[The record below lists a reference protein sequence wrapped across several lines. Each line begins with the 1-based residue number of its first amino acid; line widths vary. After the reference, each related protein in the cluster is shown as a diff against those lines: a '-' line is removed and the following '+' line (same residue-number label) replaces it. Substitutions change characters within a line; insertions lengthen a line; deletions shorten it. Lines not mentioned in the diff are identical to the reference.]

1 MNASGRRPAA
11 PDQSPRQ
18 PDPKQRVRSTRSME
32 ILCLAL
38 AALVVVWSRVL
49 TTQLWPVL
57 GLLCAFVVAI
67 VAFRSRRFFPGR
79 TRTRLLIESWS
90 MVMFIAGVLWFT
102 GKRSSPILNLYLL
115 PIILSAL
122 TLGRLVT
129 LLQVAVI
136 AICHLLLA
144 AATPGLDVISLVY
157 ASQAV
162 GQLAPFLLVAY
173 LTTTL
178 SADITEARERIENLA
193 QTDALTGLYN
203 LGMFN
208 EVWQRERDPGVY
220 ALLLI
225 DMDKLKDINDAF
237 GHEAGNSAIT
247 LVAQCLQ
254 RSIRTTDYAAR
265 FGGDEFAVLLP
276 GASPEIAE
284 AVVKRVRHNVFKTTL
299 DLRSRMIRCSVSIGV
314 VNYPKDARD
323 MRELLSITDRNMYR
337 DKELR
342 RAPGSEASA

>member
-1 MNASGRRPAA
+1 
-11 PDQSPRQ
+11 
-18 PDPKQRVRSTRSME
+18 VRSTQSIE

-38 AALVVVWSRVL
+38 AALVLVWSGAVVSQTWAVVGSL
-49 TTQLWPVL
+49 A
-57 GLLCAFVVAI
+57 AFTAAI

-90 MVMFIAGVLWFT
+90 MVIFVTAVLWFT
-102 GKRSSPILNLYLL
+102 GKSGSPLFNLYLL

-129 LLQVAVI
+129 LTQVGAI
-136 AICHLLLA
+136 ALCHVWLGS
-144 AATPGLDVISLVY
+144 ATPGFDVLSLVY
-157 ASQAV
+157 ASRAV

-193 QTDALTGLYN
+193 QTDTLTGLYN
-203 LGMFN
+203 LRMFN
-208 EVWQRERDPGVY
+208 EVWQREHGNCEREHGMY

-225 DMDKLKDINDAF
+225 DIDKLKDINDTF

-254 RSIRTTDYAAR
+254 RSIRGTDSAAR
-265 FGGDEFAVLLP
+265 YGGDEFAVLLP

-284 AVVKRVRHNVFKTTL
+284 SVVKRVRHNVYKTTL

-314 VNYPKDARD
+314 VSYPRDGRD
-323 MRELLSITDRNMYR
+323 MRELMSMADHKMYR

-342 RAPGSEASA
+342 RAPGAEASG

>member
-1 MNASGRRPAA
+1 
-11 PDQSPRQ
+11 
-18 PDPKQRVRSTRSME
+18 
-32 ILCLAL
+32 LAL
-38 AALVVVWSRVL
+38 AALVLVWSRAL
-49 TTQLWPVL
+49 MTQLWPVL
-57 GLLCAFVVAI
+57 GLLAAFAVAI
-67 VAFRSRRFFPGR
+67 VAFRARRFFPRR

-90 MVMFIAGVLWFT
+90 MVIFITGVLWFT
-102 GKRSSPILNLYLL
+102 GKSSSPLLNLYLL

-136 AICHLLLA
+136 AACHLLLA
-144 AATPGLDVISLVY
+144 AATPGLDVVSLVY

-193 QTDALTGLYN
+193 QNDALTGLYN
-203 LGMFN
+203 LRMFN
-208 EVWQRERDPGVY
+208 EVWQREHSSAERDRGVY
-220 ALLLI
+220 ALLMI
-225 DMDKLKDINDAF
+225 DMDKLKDINDSF
-237 GHEAGNSAIT
+237 GHDAGNSAIT

-254 RSIRTTDYAAR
+254 RSIRNTDYAAR

-276 GASPEIAE
+276 GASPEVAD
-284 AVVKRVRHNVFKTTL
+284 AVVKRVRHNVYKTTL

-314 VNYPKDARD
+314 VNYPKDGRD
-323 MRELLSITDRNMYR
+323 MRELLSMADRKMYR

>member
-1 MNASGRRPAA
+1 
-11 PDQSPRQ
+11 
-18 PDPKQRVRSTRSME
+18 
-32 ILCLAL
+32 
-38 AALVVVWSRVL
+38 
-49 TTQLWPVL
+49 
-57 GLLCAFVVAI
+57 
-67 VAFRSRRFFPGR
+67 
-79 TRTRLLIESWS
+79 
-90 MVMFIAGVLWFT
+90 MVMFITGVLWFT
-102 GKRSSPILNLYLL
+102 GKSSSPLLNLYLL

-122 TLGRLVT
+122 TLGRLIT

-136 AICHLLLA
+136 AIFHLLLA
-144 AATPGLDVISLVY
+144 AATPGLDVISLSY

-173 LTTTL
+173 LTTAL

-203 LGMFN
+203 LRMFN
-208 EVWQRERDPGVY
+208 EVWQREHGSAERDRGVY

-254 RSIRTTDYAAR
+254 RSIRNSDYAAR

-276 GASPEIAE
+276 GASPEVAD

-314 VNYPKDARD
+314 VSYPKDARD
-323 MRELLSITDRNMYR
+323 MRELLSIADRKMYR

-342 RAPGSEASA
+342 RAPGSEANA

>member
-1 MNASGRRPAA
+1 MM
-11 PDQSPRQ
+11 
-18 PDPKQRVRSTRSME
+18 RSTRSIE

-38 AALVVVWSRVL
+38 AALVLIWSGAL
-49 TTQLWPVL
+49 TAQMWPVI
-57 GLLCAFVVAI
+57 GLLAAFALAI
-67 VAFRSRRFFPGR
+67 VGFRGRRFLPGRSR
-79 TRTRLLIESWS
+79 TKLLIESWS
-90 MVMFIAGVLWFT
+90 MVIFITCVLWFT
-102 GKRSSPILNLYLL
+102 GKGGSPLFNLYLL

-122 TLGRLVT
+122 TLGRVVT
-129 LLQVAVI
+129 LLQVAAI

-144 AATPGLDVISLVY
+144 MTTPGLDAVSLFY
-157 ASQAV
+157 ASQVV
-162 GQLAPFLLVAY
+162 GQVAPILLVAY

-193 QTDALTGLYN
+193 QNDSLTGLYN
-203 LGMFN
+203 VRMFN
-208 EVWQRERDPGVY
+208 ELWQREHDACERNRGVY
-220 ALLLI
+220 ALLMI

-254 RSIRTTDYAAR
+254 RSIRATDHAAR

-276 GASPEIAE
+276 GASPDVAE
-284 AVVKRVRHNVFKTTL
+284 AVIKRVRHNVYKTTL

-314 VNYPKDARD
+314 VNYPKDAKD
-323 MRELLSITDRNMYR
+323 MRDLRSLADDRMYR

-342 RAPGSEASA
+342 RNPNAEANA

>member
-1 MNASGRRPAA
+1 M
-11 PDQSPRQ
+11 
-18 PDPKQRVRSTRSME
+18 RSTRSIE

-90 MVMFIAGVLWFT
+90 MVIFITGVLWFT
-102 GKRSSPILNLYLL
+102 GKNSSPLLNLYLL

-136 AICHLLLA
+136 ATCHLLLA
-144 AATPGLDVISLVY
+144 AATPGLEVVSLFY

-193 QTDALTGLYN
+193 QTDALTGLFN
-203 LGMFN
+203 LRMFN
-208 EVWQRERDPGVY
+208 EVWQREHSAAERDRGGY

-254 RSIRTTDYAAR
+254 RSIRNTDYAAR
-265 FGGDEFAVLLP
+265 FGGDEFVVLLP
-276 GASPEIAE
+276 GASPEVAD
-284 AVVKRVRHNVFKTTL
+284 AVIKRVRHNVYKTTL

-323 MRELLSITDRNMYR
+323 MRELLSMADRKMYR

-342 RAPGSEASA
+342 RTPSSEANA

>member
-1 MNASGRRPAA
+1 
-11 PDQSPRQ
+11 
-18 PDPKQRVRSTRSME
+18 
-32 ILCLAL
+32 LAL
-38 AALVVVWSRVL
+38 AALVLVWSRAL

-57 GLLCAFVVAI
+57 GLLGAFMLAI
-67 VAFRSRRFFPGR
+67 VVFRARRFFPRR

-90 MVMFIAGVLWFT
+90 MVMFITGVLWFS
-102 GKRSSPILNLYLL
+102 GKNSSPLLNLYLL

-136 AICHLLLA
+136 AVCHLLLA
-144 AATPGLDVISLVY
+144 AATPGLDVMTLAY

-193 QTDALTGLYN
+193 QNDALTGLFN
-203 LGMFN
+203 LRMFN
-208 EVWQRERDPGVY
+208 EVWQREHGAAERDRSVY
-220 ALLLI
+220 ALLMI
-225 DMDKLKDINDAF
+225 DMDKLKDINDDF

-254 RSIRTTDYAAR
+254 RSIRATDYAAR

-323 MRELLSITDRNMYR
+323 MRELLSIADRKMYR

-342 RAPGSEASA
+342 RAPDSEAKA

>member
-1 MNASGRRPAA
+1 M
-11 PDQSPRQ
+11 
-18 PDPKQRVRSTRSME
+18 RSTRSIE
-32 ILCLAL
+32 ILCLVL
-38 AALVVVWSRVL
+38 AALVLVWSRALVN
-49 TTQLWPVL
+49 QLWPVL
-57 GLLCAFVVAI
+57 SLLGTFAI
-67 VAFRSRRFFPGR
+67 AILAFRSRRFFPRR

-90 MVMFIAGVLWFT
+90 MVIFITGVLWFT
-102 GKRSSPILNLYLL
+102 GKSSSPLLNFYLL

-136 AICHLLLA
+136 AICHLALA
-144 AATPGLDVISLVY
+144 AATPNLDVISLGY

-193 QTDALTGLYN
+193 QTDSLTGLFN
-203 LGMFN
+203 LRMFN
-208 EVWQRERDPGVY
+208 EVWQREHVASERDRGVY
-220 ALLLI
+220 ALLMI
-225 DMDKLKDINDAF
+225 DMDKLKDINDSY
-237 GHEAGNSAIT
+237 GHDAGNSAIT

-254 RSIRTTDYAAR
+254 RSIRNTDYAAR

-314 VNYPKDARD
+314 VNYPKDGRD
-323 MRELLSITDRNMYR
+323 MRELLSIADRKMYR

-342 RAPGSEASA
+342 RAPGSEANA

>member
-1 MNASGRRPAA
+1 
-11 PDQSPRQ
+11 
-18 PDPKQRVRSTRSME
+18 
-32 ILCLAL
+32 
-38 AALVVVWSRVL
+38 
-49 TTQLWPVL
+49 
-57 GLLCAFVVAI
+57 
-67 VAFRSRRFFPGR
+67 
-79 TRTRLLIESWS
+79 
-90 MVMFIAGVLWFT
+90 MVIFITGALWFS
-102 GKRSSPILNLYLL
+102 GKNSSPLLNLYLL

-136 AICHLLLA
+136 FACHLLLA
-144 AATPGLDVISLVY
+144 AATPGLDVTSLYY

-162 GQLAPFLLVAY
+162 GQLAPFLLIAY

-193 QTDALTGLYN
+193 QTDALTGLLN
-203 LGMFN
+203 LRMFN
-208 EVWQRERDPGVY
+208 EVWQREHAAAERDRGMY
-220 ALLLI
+220 ALLMI
-225 DMDKLKDINDAF
+225 DMDKLKDINDTF

-247 LVAQCLQ
+247 LVARCLQ
-254 RSIRTTDYAAR
+254 RSIRNTDHAAR

-323 MRELLSITDRNMYR
+323 MRELLGMADRKMYR

-342 RAPGSEASA
+342 RAPGAAADA

>member
-1 MNASGRRPAA
+1 M
-11 PDQSPRQ
+11 
-18 PDPKQRVRSTRSME
+18 
-32 ILCLAL
+32 
-38 AALVVVWSRVL
+38 
-49 TTQLWPVL
+49 
-57 GLLCAFVVAI
+57 
-67 VAFRSRRFFPGR
+67 
-79 TRTRLLIESWS
+79 RLLIESWS
-90 MVMFIAGVLWFT
+90 MVVFITGVLWFT
-102 GKRSSPILNLYLL
+102 GKSSSPLLNLYLL
-115 PIILSAL
+115 PIILSAF

-136 AICHLLLA
+136 AICHVLLA
-144 AATPGLDVISLVY
+144 AATPGLDVMSLVY

-178 SADITEARERIENLA
+178 TADITEARERIENLA

-203 LGMFN
+203 LRMFN
-208 EVWQRERDPGVY
+208 EVWQREHGARELDRGMY
-220 ALLLI
+220 ALLTI

-254 RSIRTTDYAAR
+254 RSIRNTDYAAR
-265 FGGDEFAVLLP
+265 FGGDEFAVLLS
-276 GASPEIAE
+276 GASPEVAE
-284 AVVKRVRHNVFKTTL
+284 AVIKRVRHNVYKTTL

-314 VNYPKDARD
+314 ANYPKDARD
-323 MRELLSITDRNMYR
+323 MRELLSIADRKMYR

-342 RAPGSEASA
+342 RTPGSEARA